1 MPSRPLTATTAN
13 AVSELFHR
21 ALVAGYHVVTPMS
34 QRLSAPA
41 RREQILDVALEVFA
55 NAGFHGASM
64 NDVADAAGVT
74 KPVLYQHFDSKRDLY
89 QALIAEVGNRLRNN
103 IAKATA
109 EATDGKSTTELGFR
123 AYFRW
128 VAEDHDGF
136 RLLFGSG
143 SRRDDEFNDAV
154 RQITADSAQAI
165 APLIAVD
172 IDESHRKTLA
182 HALVGLAEGASRRL
196 VELGDE
202 FDPDE
207 IAAEVSALAWAGL
220 RAVSPK

>member
-1 MPSRPLTATTAN
+1 
-13 AVSELFHR
+13 
-21 ALVAGYHVVTPMS
+21 MS
-34 QRLSAPA
+34 HRLSAPA

-64 NDVADAAGVT
+64 NDIADAAGVT

-89 QALIAEVGNRLRNN
+89 QALIEEVGNRLRTN
-103 IAKATA
+103 IDKATA
-109 EATDGKSTTELGFR
+109 EATDGKSQTELGFR

-128 VAEDHDGF
+128 VADDHDGF

-143 SRRDDEFNDAV
+143 SRRDDEFNDAI
-154 RQITADSAQAI
+154 RKITAESARAV

-172 IDESHRKTLA
+172 IDESHRETLA
-182 HALVGLAEGASRRL
+182 HAIVGLAEGASRRL
-196 VELGDE
+196 VGLGQD
-202 FDPDE
+202 FDPDA

-220 RAVSPK
+220 RAVAPKD

>member
-1 MPSRPLTATTAN
+1 
-13 AVSELFHR
+13 
-21 ALVAGYHVVTPMS
+21 MS
-34 QRLSAPA
+34 PRLSAPA
-41 RREQILDVALEVFA
+41 RREQILDVALVVFA
-55 NAGFHGASM
+55 TAGFHGASM
-64 NDVADAAGVT
+64 NDIADAAGVT

-89 QALIAEVGNRLRNN
+89 QALIEEVGNRLRNN
-103 IAKATA
+103 IDKATA
-109 EATDGKSTTELGFR
+109 EATDGKSQTELGFR

-143 SRRDDEFNDAV
+143 SRRDDEFNEAI
-154 RQITADSAQAI
+154 RKITAESARAV

-172 IDESHRKTLA
+172 IDESHRETLA

-196 VELGDE
+196 VGLGQD

-220 RAVSPK
+220 RAVQPKD

>member
-1 MPSRPLTATTAN
+1 
-13 AVSELFHR
+13 
-21 ALVAGYHVVTPMS
+21 MS
-34 QRLSAPA
+34 TRLSAPA
-41 RREQILDVALEVFA
+41 RREQILDVALVVFA
-55 NAGFHGASM
+55 TAGFHGASM
-64 NDVADAAGVT
+64 NDIADAAGVT

-89 QALIAEVGNRLRNN
+89 QALIEEVGNRLRNN
-103 IAKATA
+103 IDKATA
-109 EATDGKSTTELGFR
+109 EATDGKSQTELGFR

-143 SRRDDEFNDAV
+143 SRRDDEFNEAI
-154 RQITADSAQAI
+154 RKITAESARAV

-172 IDESHRKTLA
+172 IDESHRETLA

-196 VELGDE
+196 VGLGQD

-220 RAVSPK
+220 RAVQPKD

>member
-1 MPSRPLTATTAN
+1 
-13 AVSELFHR
+13 
-21 ALVAGYHVVTPMS
+21 MS

-41 RREQILDVALEVFA
+41 RREQILDVALDVFA

-64 NDVADAAGVT
+64 NDIADAAGVT

-89 QALIAEVGNRLRNN
+89 QALIEEVGNRLRTN
-103 IAKATA
+103 IDKATA
-109 EATDGKSTTELGFR
+109 EATDGKSQTELGFR

-128 VAEDHDGF
+128 VADDHDGF

-143 SRRDDEFNDAV
+143 SRRDDEFNDAI
-154 RQITADSAQAI
+154 RQITAESARAV

-172 IDESHRKTLA
+172 IDESHRETLA
-182 HALVGLAEGASRRL
+182 HAIVGLAEGASRRL
-196 VELGDE
+196 VGLGQD
-202 FDPDE
+202 FDPDA

-220 RAVSPK
+220 RAVTPKD